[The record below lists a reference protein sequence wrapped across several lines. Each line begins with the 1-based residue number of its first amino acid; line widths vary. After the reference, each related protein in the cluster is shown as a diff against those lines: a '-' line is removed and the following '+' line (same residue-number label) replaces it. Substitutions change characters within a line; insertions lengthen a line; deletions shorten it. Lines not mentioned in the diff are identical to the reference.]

1 MRIAVLNRTF
11 ATTGGGAESYSV
23 NVVRELAATHEV
35 HVFCQRTDEPVAGV
49 TYHHVLHLG
58 DKPRWV
64 NQLVFAVASWWA
76 TRRGFVVHAH
86 ENTWHGQ
93 VHTIHVRPTRFN
105 LFHGRSGWR
114 LALRWLKV
122 ASSPRLLTYLWLEG
136 ARFKPGKTVVAT
148 SEALAQECR
157 AAYPGVS
164 IEVVTPGVRLPQLTL
179 SPQDARAQLGLPQH
193 VPTVLFVAND
203 YARKGLDTLLQALTE
218 LPGVHLAVVGSR
230 NPQPE
235 FEAKARKLHLHERV
249 HFLGPLKDVSP
260 AYQAADVLAHPTLE
274 DTFAMVVLEAMA
286 NGLPVV
292 VSGPKYCGISAQ
304 LVHGKQALLLQ
315 DPQDPYELASQ
326 LALVLQPEENEQ
338 RSQEPDVVAAKLS
351 VAGQAFAQIHT
362 WQAAGGAY
370 DRLLSRAVRGTGSEV
385 NAN

>member
-23 NVVRELAATHEV
+23 NVVRELAAKHEV
-35 HVFCQRTDEPVAGV
+35 HVFCQRTDEPVEGV
-49 TYHHVLHLG
+49 TYHHVLHIS

-93 VHTIHVRPTRFN
+93 VHTIHVRPTRYN
-105 LFHGRSGWR
+105 LFHDRNGWR

-122 ASSPRLLTYLWLEG
+122 ATSPRLLTYLWLEG

-157 AAYPGVS
+157 AAYPGVD
-164 IEVVTPGVRLPQLTL
+164 IQVITPGVRLPQTQL
-179 SPQDARAQLGLPQH
+179 SKHEARQHLRLPQD
-193 VPTVLFVAND
+193 VPLILFVAND

-230 NPQPE
+230 NPQAA
-235 FEAKARKLHLHERV
+235 FEAKAHKLGVKERV
-249 HFLGPLKDVSP
+249 HFLGPLKDMSP
-260 AYQAADVLAHPTLE
+260 AYQAADALAHPTLE

-286 NGLPVV
+286 HSLPVV
-292 VSGPKYCGISAQ
+292 VSGPKHCGISEQ
-304 LVHGKQALLLQ
+304 LVHGQQALLLDDPRDATALAKHLAELLQ
-315 DPQDPYELASQ
+315 DQGELS
-326 LALVLQPEENEQ
+326 LALVLKEAGK
-338 RSQEPDVVAAKLS
+338 SF
-351 VAGQAFAQIHT
+351 AGQHT
-362 WQAAGGAY
+362 WGQAGGAY
-370 DRLLSRAVRGTGSEV
+370 ELLFKQHISKPA
-385 NAN
+385 

>member
-49 TYHHVLHLG
+49 TYHHVPHLSE
-58 DKPRWV
+58 KPRWL
-64 NQLVFAVASWWA
+64 NQLWFALATWWM
-76 TRRGFVVHAH
+76 TRGGFVVHAH

-93 VHTIHVRPTRFN
+93 VHTIHVRPTRYN
-105 LFHGRSGWR
+105 LLHGRSGWR

-157 AAYPGVS
+157 AAYPGVH
-164 IEVVTPGVRLPQLTL
+164 IDVITPGVRLPQTHL
-179 SPQDARAQLGLPQH
+179 SKAEARQQLGLPQD
-193 VPTVLFVAND
+193 VPLILFVAND

-230 NPQPE
+230 NPQAE
-235 FEAKARKLHLHERV
+235 FEAKAHKLGVNARV
-249 HFLGPLKDVSP
+249 HFLGPRQDVSP
-260 AYQAADVLAHPTLE
+260 AYQAADVLAHPTME

-286 NGLPVV
+286 HGLPVV
-292 VSGPKYCGISAQ
+292 VSGPEYCGISAQ
-304 LVHGKQALLLQ
+304 LVHGQQALLLD
-315 DPQDPYELASQ
+315 DPKDASALAKHLAELLKDQGKSH
-326 LALVLQPEENEQ
+326 
-338 RSQEPDVVAAKLS
+338 VVQCLTKE
-351 VAGQAFAQIHT
+351 GQAFAAKHT
-362 WQAAGGAY
+362 WQQASQAY
-370 DRLLSRAVRGTGSEV
+370 ELPLAKYKLI
-385 NAN
+385 N

>member
-23 NVVRELAATHEV
+23 NVVRELAAKHDV
-35 HVFCQRTDEPVAGV
+35 HVFCQRTDEPVEGV
-49 TYHHVLHLG
+49 TYHHVLHIS

-76 TRRGFVVHAH
+76 TRCGFVVHAH

-93 VHTIHVRPTRFN
+93 VHTIHVRPTRYN
-105 LFHGRSGWR
+105 LFHGRNGWR

-122 ASSPRLLTYLWLEG
+122 ASSPRLLTYLCLEG

-157 AAYPGVS
+157 AVYPGVD
-164 IEVVTPGVRLPQLTL
+164 IQVITPGVRLPQSHL
-179 SPQDARAQLGLPQH
+179 SKHEARQQLGLLQD
-193 VPTVLFVAND
+193 VPLVLFVAND

-230 NPQPE
+230 NPQAA
-235 FEAKARKLHLHERV
+235 FEAKAHKLGVKECV

-260 AYQAADVLAHPTLE
+260 AYQAANALAHPTLE

-286 NGLPVV
+286 HSLPVV
-292 VSGPKYCGISAQ
+292 LSGPKHCGISVQ
-304 LVHGKQALLLQ
+304 LVHGQQALLLD
-315 DPQDPYELASQ
+315 DPRDATALAKLLAELLKDQADSLSVHLLMQAGKAFAAKHTWQQAAQAYQ
-326 LALVLQPEENEQ
+326 LAL
-338 RSQEPDVVAAKLS
+338 SK
-351 VAGQAFAQIHT
+351 
-362 WQAAGGAY
+362 Y
-370 DRLLSRAVRGTGSEV
+370 M
-385 NAN
+385 